1 MRGAML
7 APSLVVLPE
16 TPGHEVRERD
26 EVVLRHVLGHMLQR
40 PGREAA
46 APGGREVEAERHGD
60 EERGEAD
67 HHDDELLAEEGGQE
81 AAAQE
86 AAEEAVILSLRGL
99 GAALPDWVVV
109 VVVALVAHGRG
120 LGGAVAVSS

>member
-1 MRGAML
+1 ML

-26 EVVLRHVLGHMLQR
+26 EVVLRHVLGHLLQR

-86 AAEEAVILSLRGL
+86 AAQEAAQDSAHPSSTTSTTAPRQRTAAVPWCATLPTA
-99 GAALPDWVVV
+99 GA
-109 VVVALVAHGRG
+109 
-120 LGGAVAVSS
+120 

>member
-1 MRGAML
+1 
-7 APSLVVLPE
+7 
-16 TPGHEVRERD
+16 
-26 EVVLRHVLGHMLQR
+26 MLQR

-60 EERGEAD
+60 EESGEAD

-99 GAALPDWVVV
+99 GAALPDRVVV
-109 VVVALVAHGRG
+109 VIVALVADGRG
-120 LGGAVAVSS
+120 LGGAVAVCS